1 MKKVVCLLTAVA
13 MLLCLAACGGGASS
27 APAASAASTP
37 AASAPAAG
45 SAPAGDMQAE
55 PDMILRLS
63 EDQAPD
69 YPTTMG
75 CQRFADLVYER
86 TNGRIRIDVYD
97 SGTLGG
103 TTAVAEQLQYGAIDM
118 VRGGAAPLSQF
129 SPQLAPLC
137 LPFLYTSTEN
147 YYKCMD
153 SDLAMDLL
161 KMEDSEGL
169 IGLAYYTGGS
179 RSFYSSQEITCLDD
193 LKGLVIRVQESEIMM
208 GMIDALGAN
217 PTTTAYSEVYSA
229 LQTGVVAV
237 AENSIASYVSTAHYE
252 VAPYLLLDN
261 HVYAPDILI
270 MSRQVWDQLSAEDQ
284 QIFMDAAYESVVYER
299 EIYEEYEAKA
309 LQKAIDGG
317 VTVTE
322 LTAEQQQEFIDAT
335 ASMAEDYCADYIDI
349 IDQLREMQK

>member
-1 MKKVVCLLTAVA
+1 MKMKRILALVA
-13 MLLCLAACGGGASS
+13 ASALVFSLAACGGGNTN
-27 APAASAASTP
+27 APAASNGGNTSTP
-37 AASAPAAG
+37 VNKPAEG
-45 SAPAGDMQAE
+45 MQE
-55 PDMILRLS
+55 TPDLILRLS
-63 EDQAPD
+63 EDQSPD

-97 SGTLGG
+97 SGTLGD
-103 TTAVAEQLQYGAIDM
+103 TTKVTEQLQYGAIDM
-118 VRGGAAPLSQF
+118 VRGGASPLSQF
-129 SPQLAPLC
+129 SPQLMPLT

-153 SDLAMDLL
+153 SDLAMEIL
-161 KMEDSEGL
+161 KMEDSQGL

-179 RSFYSSQEITCLDD
+179 RSFYSSQNITCLAD
-193 LKGLVIRVQESEIMM
+193 LKDLVIRVQESAVMM

-229 LQTGVVAV
+229 LQTGNIAA

-252 VAPYLLLDN
+252 VAPYLLLSN
-261 HVYAPDILI
+261 HVYAPDMLI

-299 EIYEEYEAKA
+299 GIYDDYEAEA

-317 VTVTE
+317 VTVNE
-322 LTAEQQQEFIDAT
+322 LTPEQQQEFIDAT
-335 ASMAEDYCADYIDI
+335 ASMAEELCGDYLDVVQA
-349 IDQLREMQK
+349 LRDMQK